1 MLTQE
6 TIEKMNAMKLFGLV
20 AAFGTQ
26 LSSSEY
32 DELSFEERVGLLVD
46 AEWTDRERRKLSR
59 RYFRVNERFRSLPDD
74 LRPRGRCHCCQ
85 VDEKLADRP
94 PRYWA
99 RARREPAMLGIR
111 NGCQPQLDSTP
122 MAVCPSIR
130 DLLFCG
136 SQARRGQLTHK
147 SGPSNSVT
155 PSS

>member
-59 RYFRVNERFRSLPDD
+59 RLKAAKLRYPASLENVNFQA
-74 LRPRGRCHCCQ
+74 PRGLNRQ
-85 VDEKLADRP
+85 QILTLGRGMS
-94 PRYWA
+94 
-99 RARREPAMLGIR
+99 RRMLNLG
-111 NGCQPQLDSTP
+111 
-122 MAVCPSIR
+122 
-130 DLLFCG
+130 
-136 SQARRGQLTHK
+136 
-147 SGPSNSVT
+147 
-155 PSS
+155 